1 MPRQRAVRY
10 QSEVYLVIA
19 GLSGAAYL
27 LGVEIPVTV
36 QAGLLAGAVA
46 LFGLPHGALDPVV
59 ARTSGIVRSP
69 AGFAAF
75 LALYTVCAAVTAFV
89 WLSAPLP
96 ALITFL
102 LLSIWHFRNDWQST
116 LPPYG
121 RIATA
126 TGVVAFPTMFY
137 PGEVTDLF
145 ATLTFGA
152 DVSLLVDTLRL
163 VGIAGLTGLLI
174 SAIRVARK
182 QNRLA
187 LELVSIPVLAAIL
200 PPLLFFLVY
209 FCALHSPRHMI
220 GAIQS
225 LNIETKVIV
234 STVLLFSGLAVT
246 AAAYVYAWLPGAD
259 SLEAIVHVVFIG
271 LAALT
276 VPHMLLIE
284 RVERRRK

>member
-116 LPPYG
+116 LPG
-121 RIATA
+121 
-126 TGVVAFPTMFY
+126 
-137 PGEVTDLF
+137 
-145 ATLTFGA
+145 
-152 DVSLLVDTLRL
+152 
-163 VGIAGLTGLLI
+163 
-174 SAIRVARK
+174 K
-182 QNRLA
+182 
-187 LELVSIPVLAAIL
+187 
-200 PPLLFFLVY
+200 
-209 FCALHSPRHMI
+209 
-220 GAIQS
+220 
-225 LNIETKVIV
+225 
-234 STVLLFSGLAVT
+234 
-246 AAAYVYAWLPGAD
+246 
-259 SLEAIVHVVFIG
+259 
-271 LAALT
+271 
-276 VPHMLLIE
+276 
-284 RVERRRK
+284 